1 MTCREAEELIESF
14 VQHTLTPEEKRGFL
28 EHVRSCQECREE
40 LEICYMVYVGLTGLD
55 NDTLDTYD
63 LLGALNQELERTQ
76 LQVQYHE
83 RNLLRRYVMTTLA
96 VVGII
101 LCIGIQLSLWL

>member
-1 MTCREAEELIESF
+1 MTCRETEELIEPF
-14 VQHTLTPEEKRGFL
+14 IQRTLSPGEKRGFL

-55 NDTLDTYD
+55 NDTLDSYD
-63 LLGALNQELERTQ
+63 LLGALEQELKQTE

-96 VVGII
+96 VVGIV